1 MELRIK
7 LAGTSDAK
15 IQGYVKCAL
24 KTKATRAMLKREPN
38 NPVDKNAIKVI
49 ANIGPGRWIPIG
61 YLPAPLAK
69 SLAGYGD
76 NLPWVT
82 SCEIRYAGTRMPSG
96 VVIRMTDRSGFKG
109 QLKLARPSVPAYALA

>member
-7 LAGTSDAK
+7 LTGTSDAK

-24 KTKATRAMLKREPN
+24 RSKATKAMLKREPN
-38 NPVDKNAIKVI
+38 NPVDKNAIKVM

-69 SLAGYGD
+69 SLAG

-82 SCEIRYAGTRMPSG
+82 GCEIRYAGTKMPSG
-96 VVIRMTDRSGFKG
+96 VVIRMTDRNGFEG

>member
-7 LAGTSDAK
+7 LAGTSDKK

-24 KTKATRAMLKREPN
+24 KTKATKAMLKREPN
-38 NPVDKNAIKVI
+38 NPVDKNAIKVM

-69 SLAGYGD
+69 SLAGYGN

-82 SCEIRYAGTRMPSG
+82 GCEIRYAGTKKPSG
-96 VVIRMTDRSGFKG
+96 VVIRMTDRSGFEG